1 MSTLNTQVDT
11 ILSKAAMKPEE
22 SMAVIDATINR
33 LQTLKRKLKEIKEEE
48 DMYIARTKARF
59 LHLDVLSSIQTTD
72 SEDYIRWSK
81 TRLNR
86 VLVDYMLRKGF
97 VSTATKLSQ
106 DSNVEVMW
114 FILDSF
120 DSPIQSEMVNLTS
133 SFEIVI

>member
-1 MSTLNTQVDT
+1 
-11 ILSKAAMKPEE
+11 
-22 SMAVIDATINR
+22 MAVIDATINR